1 MIDLHVHLDGSL
13 SFEMVRK
20 LAALQ
25 NMERYADE
33 ELFSKM
39 VAPKDCQDLN
49 DYLTKFD
56 YPLQLL
62 QTKEALELCTYE
74 LLRLQESHG
83 LEYSEIRF
91 AVKSTKYFLIKG
103 WGVYFKESYTGWA
116 NVVMKNNGDGTWTVT
131 IYGDV
136 FTSSTSTVENPY
148 TVTYTGNSIATI
160 LAAWESDEQASVY
173 VTEIRGIKA

>member
-49 DYLTKFD
+49 DT
-56 YPLQLL
+56 P
-62 QTKEALELCTYE
+62 
-74 LLRLQESHG
+74 
-83 LEYSEIRF
+83 
-91 AVKSTKYFLIKG
+91 
-103 WGVYFKESYTGWA
+103 
-116 NVVMKNNGDGTWTVT
+116 
-131 IYGDV
+131 
-136 FTSSTSTVENPY
+136 
-148 TVTYTGNSIATI
+148 AT
-160 LAAWESDEQASVY
+160 LP
-173 VTEIRGIKA
+173 